1 MAKNNNW
8 TREETII
15 AFNVYCKVP
24 FKSSSKT
31 NPTIIKYANIIGR
44 SPSALNMKVGNFGR
58 LDPELRK
65 QGIVGL
71 GNGSKLDEIIWNEF
85 NGNWDKL
92 AFESEKLIAE
102 FQNKSIEQIETLNIE
117 DFPKGEERETIIKA
131 RVNQSFFR
139 STILSSYNL
148 KCCITGLSITDF
160 LVASHIKPWSKDLEN
175 RTNPHNGLCLN
186 SIHDKAFDRG
196 FITVTPDFKILVSN
210 FFDDYSNDLAVTD
223 FFKKYQNQFINLPDR
238 FLPSK
243 EFLDWHYS
251 NIFIKQRKFEEI
263 HSLGGSLNFINTESS
278 IFGNNLILIDSAL
291 PKIISETLKKFFTSS
306 LSKSVELI
314 NSVTKSNPLN
324 FDLENNHP
332 FYIYK
337 FKRFITD
344 IALGMTP
351 SKVWTGQ
358 LDATGGYLVVK
369 EDGEVL
375 CYHIY
380 NRNEFEDYLYSN
392 TKFET
397 ASSSRHDFGSIY
409 KENEKLYFK
418 LNLQI
423 RFI

>member
-1 MAKNNNW
+1 MSKNNNW

-15 AFNVYCKVP
+15 AFNVYCKIP

-102 FQNKSIEQIETLNIE
+102 FQNKSIEQIESFNIE

-148 KCCITGLSITDF
+148 KCCITGLSVPDF

-196 FITVTPDFKILVSN
+196 YITVTPNYKILVSN
-210 FFDDYSNDLAVTD
+210 FFDGYSNDLAVTE
-223 FFKKYQNQFINLPDR
+223 FFKKYQNQSINLPDR

-243 EFLDWHYS
+243 DFLDFHY
-251 NIFIKQRKFEEI
+251 NEIFIK
-263 HSLGGSLNFINTESS
+263 
-278 IFGNNLILIDSAL
+278 
-291 PKIISETLKKFFTSS
+291 
-306 LSKSVELI
+306 
-314 NSVTKSNPLN
+314 
-324 FDLENNHP
+324 
-332 FYIYK
+332 
-337 FKRFITD
+337 
-344 IALGMTP
+344 
-351 SKVWTGQ
+351 
-358 LDATGGYLVVK
+358 
-369 EDGEVL
+369 
-375 CYHIY
+375 
-380 NRNEFEDYLYSN
+380 
-392 TKFET
+392 
-397 ASSSRHDFGSIY
+397 
-409 KENEKLYFK
+409 
-418 LNLQI
+418 
-423 RFI
+423 

>member
-65 QGIVGL
+65 KGIVGL

-251 NIFIKQRKFEEI
+251 NIFIK
-263 HSLGGSLNFINTESS
+263 
-278 IFGNNLILIDSAL
+278 
-291 PKIISETLKKFFTSS
+291 
-306 LSKSVELI
+306 
-314 NSVTKSNPLN
+314 
-324 FDLENNHP
+324 
-332 FYIYK
+332 
-337 FKRFITD
+337 
-344 IALGMTP
+344 
-351 SKVWTGQ
+351 
-358 LDATGGYLVVK
+358 
-369 EDGEVL
+369 
-375 CYHIY
+375 
-380 NRNEFEDYLYSN
+380 
-392 TKFET
+392 
-397 ASSSRHDFGSIY
+397 
-409 KENEKLYFK
+409 
-418 LNLQI
+418 
-423 RFI
+423 